1 MAEKRAGVERRWT
14 PHEDQLLYAAVARFT
29 EHDNWKSV
37 AELIPNRSN
46 KACRKRWLHS
56 LSPTIKKS
64 GWTDAEDR
72 LLVDLFNTHGPKW
85 ALIAR
90 FIEGRTD
97 DACSK
102 RYREALDPTLS
113 KAEWTPAEDAKL
125 LEVVA
130 RLGSKWGQVGH
141 ELRRSGLG
149 CRNRHRLI
157 ERNRLKAERESLEQP
172 VAALY
177 CPPEVYPT
185 PLGSEL
191 PLPLFRAPTPEMPHK
206 SPPMP
211 FNYSSSSSL
220 SAALSDPP
228 RRSVPLPPI
237 PDGNMPM
244 EEFVETWPF
253 HGSPFTSPPSL
264 GSTPELVASISPS
277 STPASMSP
285 NQDPLPLDRMSQS
298 TISPSQM
305 FLKSPNIPRP
315 RPPRRF
321 TPVLAA
327 NHPVRPPDVPDGSNW
342 PQPLT
347 DSLLFS
353 SGPTGVSEWPA
364 SVETVPI
371 SVPLETPSSS
381 CSPAAPPSSLSP
393 SESPKF
399 STLEE
404 LPPSTPFLPL
414 PEHPPPDA
422 PRRHRRRAAGNTKP
436 VGETRLSC
444 RLPTSSDPDLCAY
457 ACGREPCWPE
467 GAAAGSVCFS
477 TSKEL
482 LDHARCAHDD
492 ELDEELND
500 KSKVHPRPYR
510 CALAGCGK
518 SWKTLNGL
526 QYHLQISTA
535 HFRNAVSSE
544 FRSKDEKDDDEDNER
559 SYICPHDQCF
569 KAYRHPSGLRYH
581 LKHGHSAAIQLET
594 VPPSLARELEKKTRK
609 MRRKDD
615 F

>member
-37 AELIPNRSN
+37 AQLIPNRSN

-56 LSPTIKKS
+56 LSPNIKKS

-125 LEVVA
+125 LQVVA

-177 CPPEVYPT
+177 CPPEAYPT

-237 PDGNMPM
+237 SDGNMPM
-244 EEFVETWPF
+244 EEFVEPWPF
-253 HGSPFTSPPSL
+253 HSSPFTSPPSL

-285 NQDPLPLDRMSQS
+285 NQDPLPLDHVIDEEQ
-298 TISPSQM
+298 PV
-305 FLKSPNIPRP
+305 
-315 RPPRRF
+315 
-321 TPVLAA
+321 TP
-327 NHPVRPPDVPDGSNW
+327 
-342 PQPLT
+342 
-347 DSLLFS
+347 SLLAKRGCHVGYPLRQIPIYVPTHVDANLA
-353 SGPTGVSEWPA
+353 GP
-364 SVETVPI
+364 
-371 SVPLETPSSS
+371 
-381 CSPAAPPSSLSP
+381 
-393 SESPKF
+393 
-399 STLEE
+399 
-404 LPPSTPFLPL
+404 
-414 PEHPPPDA
+414 
-422 PRRHRRRAAGNTKP
+422 
-436 VGETRLSC
+436 
-444 RLPTSSDPDLCAY
+444 
-457 ACGREPCWPE
+457 
-467 GAAAGSVCFS
+467 
-477 TSKEL
+477 KEL
-482 LDHARCAHDD
+482 LDHARSAHDD

-544 FRSKDEKDDDEDNER
+544 FQSKNDPDEKDDDEDHDR